1 MPRSKPQGEDEA
13 DVEEVDDLDE
23 QPQSSRGPQPPRLS
37 ITLNPRLKKKLRLAA
52 ALADMEENDWA
63 RAVLAKAARLT
74 VEKRYPDK
82 VS

>member
-1 MPRSKPQGEDEA
+1 MPRPKPQGENEA
-13 DVEEVDDLDE
+13 DVEEVEELDD
-23 QPQSSRGPQPPRLS
+23 QQKSSRGPQPPRLS

-63 RAVLAKAARLT
+63 RAVLATAARRT